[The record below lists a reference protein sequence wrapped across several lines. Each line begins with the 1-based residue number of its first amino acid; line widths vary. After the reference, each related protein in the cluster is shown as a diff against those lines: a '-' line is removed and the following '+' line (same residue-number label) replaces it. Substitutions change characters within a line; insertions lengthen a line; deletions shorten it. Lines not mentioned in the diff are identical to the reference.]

1 MTTLSP
7 VEASLAA
14 VEACLARVG
23 AALQNSEADA
33 LQRASEQLRMAA
45 VHFSQ
50 ALQGSAASLSPAMVV
65 RVRTVSVRLT
75 SQRDALARMSAVVD
89 RQVSY
94 PCARAGTIDYLRHF
108 AGWTKRWRGA
118 YLPIRR
124 LKA

>member
-89 RQVSY
+89 RQVRTLVPEQAPSTTY
-94 PCARAGTIDYLRHF
+94 GTSPGGRSAGVARIYRSAG
-108 AGWTKRWRGA
+108 
-118 YLPIRR
+118 
-124 LKA
+124 